1 MNPDTEGETKLCE
14 NCKREIP
21 TVNFTIHSVHC
32 ARNIRVCPVCKE
44 AVLYAEL
51 KEHHDKMHKLQPCK
65 KCGESVCGTDLE
77 DHIRDS
83 CAHTIKTCRFCELEL
98 PRRDLPAHESYC
110 GVRTEQCPDCKEW
123 VMIKY
128 RQLHLD
134 SNHGFIR
141 LDDDPSPVS
150 PKKELPKSPA
160 RPAVPKLVRANI
172 ATATPSTSN
181 GCARPFTDS
190 YRPNGLKNINLTRTE
205 TRQFSTNGA
214 RPGPS
219 PSPTASTSSNWRGNT
234 SPTNGAKVAA
244 KRTNDKPQINTNV
257 EETNKVDKDLGVSR
271 GAVKKR
277 PAPKPPCRR
286 AAELPPSAIRDL
298 PYYSAMQRQQDE
310 ERQRQDQ
317 TAYNLSVGLPPVLS
331 PAAKLDRLRKMD
343 MLQNPEEHL
352 ERNRQGRVVRNSE
365 NDGASSGASEEPRRR
380 NDFRNLTPMT
390 PQEFMERF
398 SEMQLRKDE
407 ETRRNSAAGDG
418 RKNGDRFSEIKSSL
432 RELRRGLNEVT
443 APYHSNPNISVNAN
457 NNNNNNGNGRASP
470 AGDDVRLPCE
480 FCACLIP
487 AHNLVQHQTGCRPD
501 LAQLRPRSPSP
512 VGAVALEPSQEP
524 YEEPVIPC
532 EFCYES
538 LPVYLISEHQERCG
552 REANLLY
559 PD

>member
-1 MNPDTEGETKLCE
+1 M
-14 NCKREIP
+14 
-21 TVNFTIHSVHC
+21 HQ
-32 ARNIRVCPVCKE
+32 
-44 AVLYAEL
+44 L
-51 KEHHDKMHKLQPCK
+51 KPCK

-98 PRRDLPAHESYC
+98 PRRDLPGHESYC

-141 LDDDPSPVS
+141 LDDDPSPVT
-150 PKKELPKSPA
+150 PKKELPKMPA
-160 RPAVPKLVRANI
+160 RPAVPKLTRANI
-172 ATATPSTSN
+172 ATAPSTSN
-181 GCARPFTDS
+181 GSAYPPANS
-190 YRPNGLKNINLTRTE
+190 YRQNGLKNINLSRTE
-205 TRQFSTNGA
+205 I
-214 RPGPS
+214 
-219 PSPTASTSSNWRGNT
+219 RG
-234 SPTNGAKVAA
+234 
-244 KRTNDKPQINTNV
+244 I
-257 EETNKVDKDLGVSR
+257 SR

-286 AAELPPSAIRDL
+286 PPTDLPSAIRDL

-310 ERQRQDQ
+310 ERQRREQ

-331 PAAKLDRLRKMD
+331 PAAKLERLRKLD
-343 MLQNPEEHL
+343 ALQNPEEHM
-352 ERNRQGRVVRNSE
+352 EKNRQGRIVRNLE
-365 NDGASSGASEEPRRR
+365 NDGASQSRPGPIEEPSKRR
-380 NDFRNLTPMT
+380 NDFKNLTPMT
-390 PQEFMERF
+390 PEEFM
-398 SEMQLRKDE
+398 
-407 ETRRNSAAGDG
+407 
-418 RKNGDRFSEIKSSL
+418 
-432 RELRRGLNEVT
+432 VT
-443 APYHSNPNISVNAN
+443 APYHSNPNISANAN

-480 FCACLIP
+480 FCATLIP

-524 YEEPVIPC
+524 YDEPVIPC

-538 LPVYLISEHQERCG
+538 LPVYLISEHQVLT
-552 REANLLY
+552 N
-559 PD
+559 